1 MKYRIDIKGVM
12 IPNDY
17 KWYYDWFGADS
28 TAPKDVTDVLKMFSR
43 VTKWRS

>member
-17 KWYYDWFGADS
+17 KWYYDCMTGLIICS
-28 TAPKDVTDVLKMFSR
+28 IRIMQ
-43 VTKWRS
+43 